1 MLKYSIIFTCAFVQ
15 VSDGQYLTYNVA
27 LHPHCSITYNKNSWK
42 GQNVKKSPED
52 IISSYR
58 FPTIKVPVILK
69 EILCSCDFRW

>member
-1 MLKYSIIFTCAFVQ
+1 MPKHLIIFTCAFVQ

-58 FPTIKVPVILK
+58 FPTIKV
-69 EILCSCDFRW
+69 RNT